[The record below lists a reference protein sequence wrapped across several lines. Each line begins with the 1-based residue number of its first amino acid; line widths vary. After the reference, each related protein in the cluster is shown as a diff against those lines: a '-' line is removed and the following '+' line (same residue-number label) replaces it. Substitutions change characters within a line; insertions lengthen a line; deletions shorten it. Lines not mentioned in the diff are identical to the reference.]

1 MAAGEMWLTRAASHG
16 DPDVSVLAYRLLRA
30 QDQDTSMDFTDAF
43 VRASKDGSIL
53 ACESGAVSSS
63 LISGIDER
71 QLLSRVQNSFEENHI
86 WPIHLLA
93 FIRDDA
99 EIQSLVKVFVGE
111 EWDLQ
116 TKTWLGIDHV
126 NGGYLTYSM
135 TIPGTALHWSVQ
147 MNNLAAVRALV
158 EAGAT
163 PYTFTDHRRNA
174 WSVAV
179 GARLLPIIKYF
190 VESCT
195 RTDVSLRRQW
205 TVEALYYGL
214 PEAYLACGE
223 RYIEVSCET
232 FRYLFS
238 QGILPR
244 WEAYTSTVSLGSG
257 DSRLLRRLLDE
268 DYDEERDFSM
278 VKKLLIDAV
287 ITGDTGA
294 VRILLCHLPRLE
306 TSDYSIHALTSAIT
320 SRAAE
325 EDAVLRLL
333 LQHISPDFD
342 INIRFTHLHVETHQS
357 PIISEAE
364 GHTLLHLAFDHGKI
378 NMTVDLLRNG
388 ADPTILSIGKDTRGA
403 GMNAFGRLFFA
414 NTHFNCLALITF
426 LRSEYIRDNPDFVLY
441 NAVIIPASNRNMFHF
456 LTSDEDCRLHDS
468 GSRKTTVLKELLR
481 HLRGVPSSRAKVRDL
496 LNAQTIES
504 SGELGM
510 TPLYSAAV
518 SGFADAVSLLV
529 ANGADPLFRILA
541 DPDNGVPGLTPLHTV
556 DTRSL
561 EAWKEDYLVHEKTY
575 LRNGFPWF
583 EMGAPVA
590 RKWASDYDKRTW
602 ETIRQ
607 FKQTLKKTPAGREL
621 WERRRIFRSQ
631 EGLRVE

>member
-1 MAAGEMWLTRAASHG
+1 
-16 DPDVSVLAYRLLRA
+16 
-30 QDQDTSMDFTDAF
+30 
-43 VRASKDGSIL
+43 
-53 ACESGAVSSS
+53 
-63 LISGIDER
+63 
-71 QLLSRVQNSFEENHI
+71 
-86 WPIHLLA
+86 
-93 FIRDDA
+93 
-99 EIQSLVKVFVGE
+99 
-111 EWDLQ
+111 
-116 TKTWLGIDHV
+116 
-126 NGGYLTYSM
+126 
-135 TIPGTALHWSVQ
+135 
-147 MNNLAAVRALV
+147 
-158 EAGAT
+158 
-163 PYTFTDHRRNA
+163 
-174 WSVAV
+174 
-179 GARLLPIIKYF
+179 
-190 VESCT
+190 
-195 RTDVSLRRQW
+195 
-205 TVEALYYGL
+205 
-214 PEAYLACGE
+214 
-223 RYIEVSCET
+223 
-232 FRYLFS
+232 
-238 QGILPR
+238 
-244 WEAYTSTVSLGSG
+244 
-257 DSRLLRRLLDE
+257 
-268 DYDEERDFSM
+268 
-278 VKKLLIDAV
+278 
-287 ITGDTGA
+287 
-294 VRILLCHLPRLE
+294 
-306 TSDYSIHALTSAIT
+306 
-320 SRAAE
+320 
-325 EDAVLRLL
+325 
-333 LQHISPDFD
+333 
-342 INIRFTHLHVETHQS
+342 
-357 PIISEAE
+357 
-364 GHTLLHLAFDHGKI
+364 
-378 NMTVDLLRNG
+378 MTVDLLRNG